1 MIKQIKIWINMCI
14 ILICGGILGTLL
26 LGLVYCIPTDKAF
39 TRYRFNGSKM
49 IESREGWHRYLIDY
63 DASILDNVTESEMLR
78 IASTPPPKH
87 TGENL
92 FQYAMRGY
100 RISDFDVDETDFV
113 YNGYERYWHGYLVIL
128 KPLLHY
134 FSYTDIIFINMAIQ
148 AMLMFGLV
156 QILMNKKLHG
166 LQMIFI
172 FFWILTM
179 QVIIMFSM
187 DFSVCFYIYIW
198 FTCYAT
204 IKKNTRTLHLCIFN
218 SWDDDILL

>member
-1 MIKQIKIWINMCI
+1 MKQIKIWINMCI

-26 LGLVYCIPTDKAF
+26 LGLVYSIPTDKAF

-78 IASTPPPKH
+78 IASSPLPKH

-100 RISDFDVDETDFV
+100 RIEDHGMNESDFV

-134 FSYTDIIFINMAIQ
+134 FFLY
-148 AMLMFGLV
+148 
-156 QILMNKKLHG
+156 
-166 LQMIFI
+166 
-172 FFWILTM
+172 
-179 QVIIMFSM
+179 
-187 DFSVCFYIYIW
+187 
-198 FTCYAT
+198 
-204 IKKNTRTLHLCIFN
+204 
-218 SWDDDILL
+218 